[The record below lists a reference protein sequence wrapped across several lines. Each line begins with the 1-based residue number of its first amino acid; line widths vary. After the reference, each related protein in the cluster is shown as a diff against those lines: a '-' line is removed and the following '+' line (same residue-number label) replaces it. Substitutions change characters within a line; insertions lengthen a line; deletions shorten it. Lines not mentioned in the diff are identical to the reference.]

1 MVQRKNSIP
10 PTENMKQIL
19 KIETF
24 YVKPP
29 VNTNEILDNL
39 NWFRRDDKPV
49 KANVTNWNVS
59 DYFPDLCRQ
68 LNVLYPNHKIEELWV
83 ASYERGD
90 YSEAHNH
97 CGFDWSFVW
106 YLDACTSCNPIS
118 FPDLEKP
125 WLQHERIYPQV
136 GNLHVFDA
144 NAKHYVCP
152 HTCFDHNRVVVSGNL
167 AKRPPEPI
175 INNPFI

>member
-1 MVQRKNSIP
+1 
-10 PTENMKQIL
+10 MKQTL
-19 KIETF
+19 RIETF

-29 VNTNEILDNL
+29 VNTDEILNDL
-39 NWFRRDDKPV
+39 DWFRRDDKPV
-49 KANVTNWNVS
+49 KASVTDWNVS
-59 DYFPDLCRQ
+59 NYFPDLCSQ
-68 LNVLYPNHKIEELWV
+68 LHVLYPKHKINELWV

-90 YSEAHNH
+90 YTEAHDH
-97 CGFDWSFVW
+97 RGFDWSFVW

-125 WLQHERIYPQV
+125 WLQHERIYPKV

-152 HTCFDHNRVVVSGNL
+152 HICHDHNRVVVSGNL
-167 AKRPPEPI
+167 KRKPDEPI

>member
-1 MVQRKNSIP
+1 MVWRRNSIP

-29 VNTNEILDNL
+29 VNTNEILADL
-39 NWFRRDDKPV
+39 DWYHHCDGRPV
-49 KANVTNWNVS
+49 KANVTDWNVS
-59 DYFPDLCRQ
+59 EYFPDLCRQ

-90 YSEAHNH
+90 YAEAHNH
-97 CGFDWSFVW
+97 SGFDWSFVW
-106 YLDACTSCNPIS
+106 YLDACSSCMPIS
-118 FPDLEKP
+118 FPDIKRP
-125 WLQHERIYPQV
+125 WISDERIYPKV

-144 NAKHYVCP
+144 GLVHYIVP
-152 HTCFDHNRVVVSGNL
+152 HTCYHHERIVVSGNL
-167 AKRPPEPI
+167 IHNEGESNDYGR
-175 INNPFI
+175 

>member
-1 MVQRKNSIP
+1 MVWRTNSIL
-10 PTENMKQIL
+10 PTENMKQNL
-19 KIETF
+19 RIETF

-29 VNTNEILDNL
+29 VNKDEILDNL
-39 NWFRRDDKPV
+39 DWFRRDDKPV

-59 DYFPDLCRQ
+59 DHFPDLCRQ

-90 YSEAHNH
+90 YAEAHNH
-97 CGFDWSFVW
+97 SGFDWSFVW

-118 FPDLEKP
+118 FPDIKRP
-125 WLQHERIYPQV
+125 WISDERIYPKV

-144 NAKHYVCP
+144 GLVHYIVP
-152 HTCFDHNRVVVSGNL
+152 HTCYHHERIVVSGNL
-167 AKRPPEPI
+167 IHNEGESNDYGR
-175 INNPFI
+175 